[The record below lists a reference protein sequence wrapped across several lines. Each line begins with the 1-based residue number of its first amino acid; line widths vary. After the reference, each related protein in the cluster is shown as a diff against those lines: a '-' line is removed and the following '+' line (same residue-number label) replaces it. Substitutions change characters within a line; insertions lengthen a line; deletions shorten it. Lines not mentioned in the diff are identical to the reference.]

1 MIRMSRPAGGR
12 EVAAACQCRVREG
25 TVLDAVRRAGAL
37 PAGRSFATACGPAA
51 PPPGSGRSRRARRL
65 RVIAAGAPAPAR
77 AATLGV
83 TSGVPLSGSNAEA
96 ITATLVA
103 TRAPPTVIRRE
114 AGHPGVIGASGDALH
129 AHFCGTV
136 PSANAVSTMAYA
148 LPPGAMSRAPP
159 RGRASH
165 RRPCRV
171 SHLEA
176 WLSRVRVP

>member
-1 MIRMSRPAGGR
+1 VR
-12 EVAAACQCRVREG
+12 AAALALCWRS
-25 TVLDAVRRAGAL
+25 AGAPL
-37 PAGRSFATACGPAA
+37 ALRWRSAGAPPPAARPVRCGPAA
-51 PPPGSGRSRRARRL
+51 RPPGRPRPDGSRKARRL
-65 RVIAAGAPAPAR
+65 GVIAAGAPAPAR

-83 TSGVPLSGSNAEA
+83 TSGVPLSGSNTEA

-114 AGHPGVIGASGDALH
+114 AGHPGVFGARGDALH

-171 SHLEA
+171 SHLAA
-176 WLSRVRVP
+176 WQFRVRVP